1 MHHHDES
8 SSDDDLAMARRKRR
22 LMSERK
28 EISLKSEHRSSRLR
42 NEQEPRLLDVE
53 IAIPSY
59 HPDLMPEDKLQVITS
74 S

>member
-8 SSDDDLAMARRKRR
+8 SSDDDLAMAKRKRR

-28 EISLKSEHRSSRLR
+28 EISFKSEHRPSRLR

-53 IAIPSY
+53 ISY
-59 HPDLMPEDKLQVITS
+59 HPDWMPEDKLQVMTS